1 MDRTQRDAVLERVFI
16 TGGTGF
22 IGSRLC
28 HVLSRS
34 GAEVHV
40 SSRSAVTPPEPAA
53 KLWRINHCDFKGTQS
68 VLNKVRPR
76 TVFHLAGFTSAQRS
90 LVLVQKTLNDNLV
103 ATVNL
108 LHAAAE
114 AGCERVIL
122 AGSLEEPEDSAT
134 PASSPYAVSK
144 LSGHA
149 YARMFRNTFGLDFT
163 NARIFMVYGPAQR
176 ETYKLVP
183 YVTLSL
189 LRGELPK
196 LSSGSREIDWIFVDD
211 VVDGLKACATS
222 RVAGGETV
230 DLGSGLL
237 TAVKD
242 VVRKL
247 ADLIDPSL
255 QPEFGSIADRENEQV
270 RRADVV
276 RTYSITGWKPSVSL
290 ADGLEQTVSWY
301 SNHPDQKIST

>member
-1 MDRTQRDAVLERVFI
+1 
-16 TGGTGF
+16 
-22 IGSRLC
+22 
-28 HVLSRS
+28 
-34 GAEVHV
+34 
-40 SSRSAVTPPEPAA
+40 SSRSATTPPEHVTE
-53 KLWRINHCDFKGTQS
+53 LWRIDHCDFKETRS
-68 VLNKVRPR
+68 VLNKVRPK
-76 TVFHLAGFTSAQRS
+76 TVFHLAGFTSAQRN
-90 LVLVQKTLNDNLV
+90 LELVQRTLNDNLV

-108 LHAAAE
+108 LHAASE

-122 AGSLEEPEDSAT
+122 AGSLEEPDDSGT

-189 LRGELPK
+189 LRGEVPK
-196 LSSGSREIDWIFVDD
+196 LSSGGRKIDWIFVDD
-211 VVDGLKACATS
+211 VANGLVACATS
-222 RVAGGETV
+222 RAAGGETV

-237 TAVKD
+237 TTVKE

-247 ADLIDPSL
+247 VDLINPSL
-255 QPEFGSIADRENEQV
+255 QPEYGSIVDRENEQV
-270 RRADVV
+270 RRADVA

-290 ADGLEQTVSWY
+290 EAGLEQTVSWY
-301 SNHPDQKIST
+301 SNHLDRKIAT

>member
-1 MDRTQRDAVLERVFI
+1 M
-16 TGGTGF
+16 
-22 IGSRLC
+22 
-28 HVLSRS
+28 
-34 GAEVHV
+34 
-40 SSRSAVTPPEPAA
+40 TPRESAA
-53 KLWRINHCDFKGTQS
+53 KQWRINHCDFKETRS

-90 LVLVQKTLNDNLV
+90 LELVQRTLNDNLV

-122 AGSLEEPEDSAT
+122 AGSLEEPEDFDT

-144 LSGHA
+144 FSGLA

-196 LSSGSREIDWIFVDD
+196 LSSGGREIDWIFVDD
-211 VVDGLKACATS
+211 VVNGLVACATS

-237 TAVKD
+237 TTVKD
-242 VVRKL
+242 VVKKL
-247 ADLIDPSL
+247 VGLIDPSL
-255 QPEFGSIADRENEQV
+255 QPEFGAVADRQNEQV
-270 RRADVV
+270 KRADVE
-276 RTYSITGWKPSVSL
+276 RTFSITGWKPSVSL
-290 ADGLEQTVSWY
+290 EVGLEQTVSWY
-301 SNHPDQKIST
+301 SNYSDRNIST